1 MSNRLI
7 RAHFAREL
15 ATLGYGAAEPQWAL
29 SYCQGDGM
37 AFYGRIQ
44 GDDLATLARR
54 LLRGQDLAAFTRAH
68 RKDGELIS
76 LDIRDRGG
84 RNHHYASMAV
94 DWSEYFDTD
103 DERFTAPERAALQ
116 RLHSAV
122 IADVAAVSVRLEKEG
137 YAIHEAGSPVWIL
150 GHRRVDISR
159 SGRERGI
166 LRRYRHGRFEV
177 AISLLD
183 DPDLDPEVL
192 MDGCLG
198 DFVAGRRI
206 YAAVQ
211 VFITDTVAR
220 GTWGRAIERGVVDTR
235 DLAEVRRIA
244 KRLFRRAKQAAR
256 LRLQRVAA

>member
-103 DERFTAPERAALQ
+103 DERFTAPEAARIGLLTAEGDDVDAVLEPVLDGLRRAAPQALAETKALLAAKVLETFDRDAAGLTALSA
-116 RLHSAV
+116 RLFASSDAREGMT
-122 IADVAAVSVRLEKEG
+122 AFLE
-137 YAIHEAGSPVWIL
+137 
-150 GHRRVDISR
+150 RR
-159 SGRERGI
+159 
-166 LRRYRHGRFEV
+166 
-177 AISLLD
+177 
-183 DPDLDPEVL
+183 DPE
-192 MDGCLG
+192 
-198 DFVAGRRI
+198 
-206 YAAVQ
+206 
-211 VFITDTVAR
+211 
-220 GTWGRAIERGVVDTR
+220 WVV
-235 DLAEVRRIA
+235 
-244 KRLFRRAKQAAR
+244 
-256 LRLQRVAA
+256 